1 MPTMGD
7 PSPCDVTYVTLSLA
21 ETGLWCVSSSALL
34 LFPSYGCSGTGCPD
48 MENMLHE
55 TLSAAAYGIDV
66 NIILKFEVDGFGR
79 L

>member
-1 MPTMGD
+1 MPTMVIR
-7 PSPCDVTYVTLSLA
+7 PPCDLTYVTLSLA

-48 MENMLHE
+48 MEDMVHE
-55 TLSAAAYGIDV
+55 TLSAPVYGIDV
-66 NIILKFEVDGFGR
+66 NIMEVEVDGFGW